1 MEFTYEAYIE
11 LISLLKRNDYI
22 FSKYTNFNKISEPV
36 ILRHDV
42 DISLEKAL
50 DMAKLEYQKGVSST
64 YFVLLSTNFYN
75 IFSKESNEILFEI
88 MDLGHEIGL
97 HFDEKRYEIKDE
109 EDLEKYIQYE
119 KDVLERAFNK
129 EINVVSMHRPS
140 KWILE
145 NDIQFKSIINTYSTE
160 FLHHFKYVS
169 DSRMHWREDIISV
182 IKSNDYDKL
191 HILTHPFWYAN
202 ERQDINEK
210 LMEFIGNG
218 RKQRY
223 KDLSLNIRDLK
234 LLINKKGF
242 Y

>member
-11 LISLLKRNDYI
+11 LISLLKRNNYT
-22 FSKYTNFNKISEPV
+22 FSKYTNFNKINKPV

-50 DMAKLEYQKGVSST
+50 DMAKLEFQNGVSST

-88 MDLGHEIGL
+88 MDLGHEVGL

-119 KDVLERAFNK
+119 KDVLEKALNK
-129 EINVVSMHRPS
+129 EVNMVSMHRPS

-145 NDIQFKSIINTYSTE
+145 NDIQFKSIINTYSIE

-182 IKSNDYDKL
+182 IKSNDYDRL

-210 LMEFIGNG
+210 LVEFIGNG

-234 LLINKKGF
+234 LLINKKDF

>member
-11 LISLLKRNDYI
+11 LISLLRRNNYT
-22 FSKYTNFNKISEPV
+22 FSKYTNFNKINKPV
-36 ILRHDV
+36 ILRHDI

-50 DMAKLEYQKGVSST
+50 DIAKLEYQNGVSST

-75 IFSKESNEILFEI
+75 IFSKESNEILSET
-88 MDLGHEIGL
+88 MNLGHEIGL

-119 KDVLERAFNK
+119 KDVLEKALNK

-145 NDIQFKSIINTYSTE
+145 NDIHLRTIINTYSTE
-160 FLHHFKYVS
+160 FLHHFKYMS

-182 IKSNDYDKL
+182 IKSNDYDRL

-210 LMEFIGNG
+210 LVEFIGNG

-234 LLINKKGF
+234 LLINKKDF

>member
-11 LISLLKRNDYI
+11 LISLLKRNNYI
-22 FSKYTNFNKISEPV
+22 FSKYTNFNKINKPV

-50 DMAKLEYQKGVSST
+50 DMAKLEFQNGVSST

-88 MDLGHEIGL
+88 MDLGHEVGL

-119 KDVLERAFNK
+119 KDVLEKALNK
-129 EINVVSMHRPS
+129 EVNMVSMHRPS

-145 NDIQFKSIINTYSTE
+145 NDIHLRTIINTYSTE
-160 FLHHFKYVS
+160 FLHHFKYIS

-191 HILTHPFWYAN
+191 HILTHPFWYAEN
-202 ERQDINEK
+202 KGDIKNRVK
-210 LMEFIGNG
+210 CYINQAN
-218 RKQRY
+218 KNRY
-223 KDLSLNIRDLK
+223 YHLKDNIRNIEEVLRIEEV
-234 LLINKKGF
+234 L
-242 Y
+242 